1 MLLDLVTDTLKGWG
15 VTVPALPDLTQYG
28 ISDSTFL
35 FLAALPVLLA
45 IGVKMMGE
53 HPSSQR
59 DTDTDVKRPTNSA
72 LLRRLW
78 WRIRP
83 PVDLMKVDGLWID
96 RTRKPH
102 MGWFGPTG
110 AGKSSA
116 VAAVRVDGKR
126 PTLIATPDISD
137 PLRAATER
145 LNGFIWTACV
155 STTPIDFLIGEPPE
169 VAERLTKV
177 FRSGGNGVW
186 LRAARRA
193 TAEVIR
199 TIDADNEPRTL
210 KLIGERLAVAIKSDR
225 ELKTA
230 CSMWVER
237 FLDIADQLGDSA
249 GPHGVDIAEL
259 LRAGKTVILDN
270 DAFDHLALGGDVVAF
285 GLAEGQRV
293 ASLVP
298 GGYRLIFEEAG
309 QLGERVDL
317 AEPFHRAGRRRKICC
332 DDLSQAE
339 SDLNEGINSNIATRA
354 YFAQELKSL
363 QKVAADRL
371 GILFSKLDPANLK
384 DFTAYIAHGRIRRL
398 VRFPK
403 PPKASTSTHNRPPL
417 SVSPHPQVT
426 TEGVRHGCGL
436 EIRELPVYREPLEV
450 LPALPPPADEYLAL
464 TGNIYLDGECERWNG
479 KHDRAGHI
487 QGCKPDCA
495 VKKHASIGHTV
506 GCPTDCAIRDHLDNC
521 YGLVWWPLAEPTET
535 RTHEWQRV
543 HRVRYR
549 MAYGPIPLDPETGRP
564 MTIDHRRTCPK
575 DCSKLGHLNGP
586 VTRGENSRRSWRT
599 GDRQRVQAI

>member
-1 MLLDLVTDTLKGWG
+1 MGRLLDPDFNPYQAVWDWLCSQVSNPLELIHEPQIGLYALIVVG
-15 VTVPALPDLTQYG
+15 V
-28 ISDSTFL
+28 
-35 FLAALPVLLA
+35 VLMFVGRRKKQPGA
-45 IGVKMMGE
+45 RQSRE
-53 HPSSQR
+53 DAP
-59 DTDTDVKRPTNSA
+59 DVKRPTNSA

-78 WRIRP
+78 WRIKP

-96 RTRKPH
+96 RSRKPH

-155 STTPIDFLIGEPPE
+155 STTPIDFLIGEPTE

-177 FRSGGNGVW
+177 FRSGGNGTW

-193 TAEVIR
+193 TAEVVR

-210 KLIGERLAVAIKSDR
+210 KLIGERLAIAIKSDR

-237 FLDIADQLGDSA
+237 FLDIADQLGESA

-317 AEPFHRAGRRRKICC
+317 AEPFHRAGRRRKIAC

-403 PPKASTSTHNRPPL
+403 PPAARSYATPLKTDPTHLKPTSPRPSRTIVEVIEAPA
-417 SVSPHPQVT
+417 V
-426 TEGVRHGCGL
+426 
-436 EIRELPVYREPLEV
+436 EV
-450 LPALPPPADEYLAL
+450 LPALPPPAIKVQEILSQIDR
-464 TGNIYLDGECERWNG
+464 TGHCWLWTGATDKDGYGITRWNG
-479 KHDRAGHI
+479 NNRG
-487 QGCKPDCA
+487 
-495 VKKHASIGHTV
+495 
-506 GCPTDCAIRDHLDNC
+506 
-521 YGLVWWPLAEPTET
+521 
-535 RTHEWQRV
+535 V
-543 HRVRYR
+543 HRVVWEL
-549 MAYGPIPLDPETGRP
+549 AYGPIPKTDADGNRLE
-564 MTIDHRRTCPK
+564 IDHQCRVRRCV
-575 DCSKLGHLNGP
+575 KLDHLELI
-586 VTRGENSRRSWRT
+586 TKSENVRRMWRYRAR
-599 GDRQRVQAI
+599 GDRAAI